1 MFWINFPASEPAESN
16 YYLDGINERQ
26 PELAKKFK
34 PRDRRGRK
42 AKLIN
47 FEVPPEVCHEVELV
61 ATENVPINENAEED
75 FEGLRPKRAASNQH
89 AGLGQ
94 LDLYEFIFILLNFN
108 ILILI
113 LFHPAFEDA
122 AQKLEAAGIEEL
134 VERSRKSEQ
143 KAMLAKLRQE
153 FMTFCEGNYDF

>member
-1 MFWINFPASEPAESN
+1 MITDNITNEIRYEYMEIPDHCTVNSVFNFNAKSMKFEGFQGKFWYFLYIFAQCLWFCYNYVANMFWINFPASEPAESN

-75 FEGLRPKRAASNQH
+75 FEGPRPKRAASN
-89 AGLGQ
+89 
-94 LDLYEFIFILLNFN
+94 
-108 ILILI
+108 
-113 LFHPAFEDA
+113 
-122 AQKLEAAGIEEL
+122 
-134 VERSRKSEQ
+134 
-143 KAMLAKLRQE
+143 
-153 FMTFCEGNYDF
+153 